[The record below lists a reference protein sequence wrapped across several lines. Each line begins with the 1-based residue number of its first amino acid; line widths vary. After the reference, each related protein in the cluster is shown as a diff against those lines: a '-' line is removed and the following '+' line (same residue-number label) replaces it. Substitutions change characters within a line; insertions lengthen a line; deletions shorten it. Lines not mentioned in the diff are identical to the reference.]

1 MRQKLLW
8 VAIYIPL
15 GLIVLYLS
23 VSLCYWVSG
32 IVSAKKVM
40 IRIKEGETVADI
52 NKELKAAGVFS
63 NYELPS
69 NLEGYLYPDTY
80 EFFVPS
86 GEDIVL
92 QKFLNAFNSK
102 AAPLFADNRS
112 LKDVL
117 IAASLIEKE
126 VPPDGSDRQQVSGII
141 WKRLDASMPL
151 QIDASLCYIK
161 PEPCLPLTKSD
172 TMIDSPYNTYRYT
185 GLPPSPIGSPSADAI
200 YAALHPTPSP
210 YWFFLSD
217 PKTKKTI
224 FAKTLDEHSKNI
236 VKYLE

>member
-1 MRQKLLW
+1 MRQKLW
-8 VAIYIPL
+8 WAVIYALL
-15 GLIVLYLS
+15 GLIVLYLL
-23 VSLCYWVSG
+23 VSLYRASE
-32 IVSAKKVM
+32 IVPAKKVTV
-40 IRIKEGETVADI
+40 RIKEGETVAGI

-86 GEDIVL
+86 GEDVVL
-92 QKFLNAFNSK
+92 QKFLDAFNSK
-102 AAPLFADNRS
+102 AALLFVGDRS
-112 LKDVL
+112 FRDVL
-117 IAASLIEKE
+117 TVASLIEKE
-126 VPPDGSDRQQVSGII
+126 VPPDGGDRQQVSGII
-141 WKRLDASMPL
+141 WKRLDAGVPL
-151 QIDASLCYIK
+151 QIDATLCYTK
-161 PEPCLPLTKSD
+161 PEPCFPLIKSD
-172 TMIDSPYNTYRYT
+172 MTTDFPYNTYRYA

-200 YAALHPTPSP
+200 SAALHPTQSS

-224 FAKTLDEHSKNI
+224 FAKTIDEHNRNI